1 MKKTLLLMVMALMCA
16 FSVAADDEATELLC
30 DVEVNSDKITNGSK
44 EVFNELKQAVTDYM
58 NTTKDKYKSVRTLI
72 NRRNAIKRAVTKS
85 NAETFV
91 RVGEKEYTVAE
102 AIDMKNFGMNYQRGI
117 LAKLESQ
124 WRSAQAMAERENG
137 EKLDRRADEY
147 IKSLYENADMKNMS
161 EEVKKVRDAFI
172 ESQSMDILDPID
184 AQKVIK
190 ELNDEIDSFMS
201 DVDSALSV
209 SNALT
214 TVEVEYDTL

>member
-1 MKKTLLLMVMALMCA
+1 MKERMTVHKALSELKVLGERIEKEINGINFLAVNKHSNGKMNGI
-16 FSVAADDEATELLC
+16 SVA
-30 DVEVNSDKITNGSK
+30 
-44 EVFNELKQAVTDYM
+44 DYM
-58 NTTKDKYKSVRTLI
+58 NTTKDKYKSVCTLI

-85 NAETFV
+85 NAETAV
-91 RVGEKEYTVAE
+91 LIGDKEYTVAE

-124 WRSAQAMAERENG
+124 WRAAQAMAERENG
-137 EKLDRRADEY
+137 DKLDRRADEY

-172 ESQSMDILDPID
+172 ESQSMDVLDPVD
-184 AQKVIK
+184 AQKVMK

>member
-1 MKKTLLLMVMALMCA
+1 MKELMTVHKALSELKVLGERIEKEINGISFLAVNKHSNSKMNGI
-16 FSVAADDEATELLC
+16 SVA
-30 DVEVNSDKITNGSK
+30 
-44 EVFNELKQAVTDYM
+44 DYM

-184 AQKVIK
+184 AQKVMK